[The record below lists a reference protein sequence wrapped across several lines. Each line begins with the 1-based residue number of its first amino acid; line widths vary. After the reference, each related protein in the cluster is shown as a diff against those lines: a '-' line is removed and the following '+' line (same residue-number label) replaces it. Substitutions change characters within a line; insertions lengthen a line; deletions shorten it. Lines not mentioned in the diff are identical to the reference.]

1 MTKQPHKQRTRT
13 RDAPLHERH
22 KQLRATLSDDLREE
36 YGRRNARVNAGDTVE
51 VLRGDFAGDV
61 AEVIDVDLKKGVV
74 YVEEVT
80 VAKADGEEVPRPLDA
95 SNVRITE
102 LEFRDDDDR
111 REARLR
117 SDSNS
122 NGEDTE

>member
-1 MTKQPHKQRTRT
+1 MTKQPRKQRTRT

-22 KQLRATLSDDLREE
+22 KQVRATLSDDLREE

-51 VLRGDFAGDV
+51 VLRGDYAGESG
-61 AEVIDVDLKKGVV
+61 EVVKVDLKAGAVH
-74 YVEEVT
+74 VEDVT
-80 VAKADGEEVPRPLDA
+80 VEKADGEEVPRPLDA

-102 LEFRDDDDR
+102 LEFHDDDDR

-117 SDSNS
+117 ADEE
-122 NGEDTE
+122 EDNE